1 MINGL
6 TNLREYWSSLVKDNR
21 AKMLKIDVH
30 TIETLQLLAPGVSK
44 KDRTAVEGLVVSGGV
59 FSDFSSSERAS
70 IWRRMK
76 RRKAIIPSL
85 HTFFQDLWY
94 LESCANC
101 MKRLVIPSKMCPT
114 VKTAMLKSFEP
125 AEPFVIQTSETG
137 FRRCSVSQADCAELA
152 YRQLW
157 LYAMRHYT
165 KLPKKPEKDNPVAKA
180 QCEKADETVLYDMA
194 VFARRLGF
202 HSPDIEELIKKSPD
216 HQIAR
221 NALLRARKPD
231 RYRYDSATFESLA
244 SQIAGCFHRAI
255 PLNYEPSSETV
266 NCMETHLNSRCGH
279 PHEKA
284 QKQDCPF
291 LFIDQ
296 VHMDEDSAP
305 GKVTTL
311 FVRQYIYFAFFGKLP
326 SNSLPHSSTVE
337 DSPSLTDLPM
347 SPLFVDQTR
356 HPDPGSS
363 GRNAS
368 FDPSPDFGGNDDR
381 QHRKEVRRE
390 LRRQKRK
397 ENRRRRRER
406 PQNRSRMESQPQTE
420 RSHSSAAPNTVVDV
434 DSDISSI
441 APAAMELS
449 SLSGDV
455 VEWTALDRD
464 EPLRQGEEA
473 GMIEDETGQ
482 TPHQTEMAAAEATGS
497 EHSHGE
503 IEQET
508 DAEQTEQERLF
519 REAAERAEQERMARE
534 AAEQAE
540 QERHPAR
547 PVTQIDFT
555 ALQQDSLH
563 QKTEETA
570 NIEQRPVQLMSGI
583 PATGFTSGDSPGQ
596 SHGGQ
601 MPSRRVSGDTRA
613 WAEEERTL
621 SPVTASGIQAAE
633 PTTSQA
639 QITQKHYVNK
649 ASSLAQQAKEN
660 RSKKRRGL
668 LSRPRG
674 IKATRENAKHTQGPA
689 EQVHVLRKH
698 RRETARLSSVNQGK
712 AREKTL
718 QNERPSK
725 HATQIDFTSVQQP
738 TEEALPATEQSS
750 HVPLLE
756 AISEDAPQHPESG
769 PQTGEAIESVPL
781 RPGPLKDIQ
790 ELPAEEQRANVETQP
805 YPSFERADGPA
816 ATEPAD
822 SRIKHVTQ
830 KTATSSHGR
839 RISRHNGSRPLGIR
853 KTKKYTQGQGA
864 QARARTITEAAGKMT
879 VQPQSR
885 LDQDQRSK
893 DRLPEVVAG
902 LEPMGRVEGTADSQP
917 ESIRVA
923 TESETDSRERILR
936 AGMTTPGVDVEPDA
950 SANTPVS
957 DIRTRPRLR
966 PHVPVGK
973 PAKAGAVQRRTPG
986 TASESVTIIFKTR
999 SGSGEWDTVVH
1010 ELVVDQSDPSPVERM
1025 AKKDARNRKA
1035 IFYDKS
1041 LRTIP
1046 PTQCFDAAIEDRTN
1060 TIFVAFG
1067 DELAVDE
1074 EAVASVSRALGT
1086 EPGRRHQED
1095 KPS

>member
-1 MINGL
+1 
-6 TNLREYWSSLVKDNR
+6 
-21 AKMLKIDVH
+21 MLKIDVH

>member
-1 MINGL
+1 
-6 TNLREYWSSLVKDNR
+6 
-21 AKMLKIDVH
+21 MLKIDVH

-76 RRKAIIPSL
+76 KRKAIIPSL

-165 KLPKKPEKDNPVAKA
+165 KLPKKPEKDDPVAKA

-296 VHMDEDSAP
+296 VHMGEDFAP

-311 FVRQYIYFAFFGKLP
+311 FVRQCVYFVFFGKLP

-337 DSPSLTDLPM
+337 DSPSLKDLPM

-368 FDPSPDFGGNDDR
+368 FDPSPHFGGNNDR

-406 PQNRSRMESQPQTE
+406 PQNRSRTESQPRTE
-420 RSHSSAAPNTVVDV
+420 RSHSSAAPNAVLDV
-434 DSDISSI
+434 DSDMSSI

-464 EPLRQGEEA
+464 EPLPQGEEA

-482 TPHQTEMAAAEATGS
+482 TPHQTEMAAAEAADS
-497 EHSHGE
+497 EHFHGE
-503 IEQET
+503 IEQEADT
-508 DAEQTEQERLF
+508 EQTEQERLF

-555 ALQQDSLH
+555 ALQQDPLH

-570 NIEQRPVQLMSGI
+570 NIEHRPVQLMSGI
-583 PATGFTSGDSPGQ
+583 PATGFASGDSPGQ

-601 MPSRRVSGDTRA
+601 MPPRRVSGDIRA
-613 WAEEERTL
+613 RAEEEGTL

-633 PTTSQA
+633 PTSSQA
-639 QITQKHYVNK
+639 QITQRHGVNK

-660 RSKKRRGL
+660 RSKKRRGI

-674 IKATRENAKHTQGPA
+674 IKATREKAKQTQGPA
-689 EQVHVLRKH
+689 ERVRVLRKH
-698 RRETARLSSVNQGK
+698 RRETARPSSVKQEK
-712 AREKTL
+712 AREKIS

-725 HATQIDFTSVQQP
+725 RVTQINFTSVQQP
-738 TEEALPATEQSS
+738 TESDEALPATEQPS

-756 AISEDAPQHPESG
+756 AISEDAPQIQHPESG
-769 PQTGEAIESVPL
+769 PQAGEAIESVPL
-781 RPGPLKDIQ
+781 PLGPPKDIQ
-790 ELPAEEQRANVETQP
+790 ELPAGEQQANVETQP
-805 YPSFERADGPA
+805 CPSFERADGPA

-864 QARARTITEAAGKMT
+864 QARARTITEAAGKMV
-879 VQPQSR
+879 VQRQSR
-885 LDQDQRSK
+885 LDQDPKSK

-902 LEPMGRVEGTADSQP
+902 LEPMGRVEGTAESQP
-917 ESIRVA
+917 ESLRVA
-923 TESETDSRERILR
+923 IESETGNRERILR
-936 AGMTTPGVDVEPDA
+936 AGVMTPGVDIEADA

-957 DIRTRPRLR
+957 GIRTRPRLR

-973 PAKAGAVQRRTPG
+973 PAKASAVQRRTPG
-986 TASESVTIIFKTR
+986 TASERVTIIFKTR

-1010 ELVVDQSDPSPVERM
+1010 ELVVDQSDPSPVERI

-1046 PTQCFDAAIEDRTN
+1046 PTQCFDAAIEDGTN
-1060 TIFVAFG
+1060 TIFIAFG

-1086 EPGRRHQED
+1086 EPRRQAKRHQED